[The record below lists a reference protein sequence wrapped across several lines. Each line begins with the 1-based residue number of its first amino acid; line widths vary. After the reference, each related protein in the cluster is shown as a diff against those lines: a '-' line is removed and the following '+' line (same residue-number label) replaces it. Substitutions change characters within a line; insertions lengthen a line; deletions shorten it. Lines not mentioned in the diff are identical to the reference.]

1 MERGVPVPRR
11 RLIFCVFLAF
21 LVGAAVASP
30 AAAMPA
36 GFKTSQP
43 PAAVALAPNVILDPL
58 LTAGDVVGTTFQ
70 ATGVMDGLGFY
81 RSSNSSI
88 ELLMSHEL
96 ANKVRDPVNATDNF
110 DARVTHL
117 TLSNPGRISAA
128 EYTLDGSE
136 EFIWFCSGNLT
147 YLEGTPW
154 FFTGEEDQNY
164 FSPHGGTTIAID
176 ATDPSTYQVLDH
188 FGFMAHEQELPI
200 LGLDEAAF
208 LLPEDN
214 PGTVFPGTTTS
225 NVSQLYAYTASNW
238 ASALDG
244 TGQLGVFVPD
254 GTFDGNPSTNDIHK
268 GQTITGHFEAL
279 DQATDNADQQALE
292 GAAQAAG
299 AFDFIRLEDVVQSK
313 TQPGVAYF
321 ADTGRIGR
329 ETVRGRVYRL
339 ALDPADPTQATLSV
353 LLDGDAGDPIIN
365 PDNLAASPKSLII
378 QEDRNSEH
386 RFAAGVGSSLL
397 RPGESPYSLMY
408 VYTFANGKLRAVA
421 RPDTFASLIPARGQ
435 GDWETSGITDA
446 SSLWGKG
453 WWLFDVQM
461 HHTSVGQPDTAT
473 LTPNATTGESAQLLR
488 IYVPGT

>member
-1 MERGVPVPRR
+1 VPRL
-11 RLIFCVFLAF
+11 RLVLGAFLA
-21 LVGAAVASP
+21 LLIGAAAPPLATASSP
-30 AAAMPA
+30 

-43 PAAVALAPNVILDPL
+43 PAAVALAPNVKIDPL
-58 LTAGDVVGTTFQ
+58 LTAGDVIGGFQ

-81 RSSNSSI
+81 RSSRSSI
-88 ELLMSHEL
+88 ELLMDHEL
-96 ANKVRDPVNATDNF
+96 ADKARDPVNATDNF

-128 EYTLDGSE
+128 EYALDGSQG
-136 EFIWFCSGNLT
+136 FIWFCSGNLT
-147 YLEGTPW
+147 VLDGTPW

-176 ATDPSTYQVLDH
+176 ATNPSTYQVLDH

-200 LGLDEAAF
+200 VGLDQSTF

-214 PGTVFPGTTTS
+214 PGTVFPGTTTP
-225 NVSQLYAYTASNW
+225 NVSQIYDYTASDW

-254 GTFDGNPSTNDIHK
+254 GTFPDGNPSTNDIHK
-268 GQTITGHFEAL
+268 GQTLTGHFAPL
-279 DQATDNADQQALE
+279 DQATDNANQQALE
-292 GAAQAAG
+292 TAAQAAG
-299 AFDFIRLEDVVQSK
+299 AFDFIRLEDVVQSQ
-313 TQPGVAYF
+313 TEPGVAYF

-329 ETVRGRVYRL
+329 ESVRGRVYRI
-339 ALDPADPTQATLSV
+339 ALDPTDPTQASLSV
-353 LLDGDAGDPIIN
+353 LLDGDAGDRIIN
-365 PDNLAASPKSLII
+365 PDNLALSPKVLII

-408 VYTFANGKLRAVA
+408 VYTFGTGKLRPVA
-421 RPDTFASLIPARGQ
+421 RPDTSASLIPARGQ
-435 GDWETSGITDA
+435 GDWESSGITDA

-488 IYVPGT
+488 IYIPGT

>member
-1 MERGVPVPRR
+1 VPRR
-11 RLIFCVFLAF
+11 RIILGVFLAF
-21 LVGAAVASP
+21 LVSAALASP
-30 AAAMPA
+30 AGSKPA

-43 PAAVALAPNVILDPL
+43 PFAVALAPNVILDPI
-58 LTAGDVVGTTFQ
+58 LTAGDVIGSFQ

-88 ELLMSHEL
+88 ELLMDHEL
-96 ANKVRDPVNATDNF
+96 ANKTRDPVNATDNF

-117 TLSNPGRISAA
+117 TLSNPGRITAA
-128 EYTLDGSE
+128 EYALDGSE
-136 EFIWFCSGNLT
+136 GFIWFCSGNLT
-147 YLEGTPW
+147 VLDGTPW

-176 ATDPSTYQVLDH
+176 ATDPTTYQVLNH
-188 FGFMAHEQELPI
+188 FGFMAHEQELPV
-200 LGLDEAAF
+200 LGLDEATF
-208 LLPEDN
+208 VLPEDN
-214 PGTVFPGTTTS
+214 PGTAFASGTPTS
-225 NVSQLYAYTASNW
+225 NVSQLYAYTATDW

-268 GQTITGHFEAL
+268 GETVTGHFEPL
-279 DQATDNADQQALE
+279 DQATDNANQQALE

-313 TQPGVAYF
+313 TEPGVVYF

-329 ETVRGRVYRL
+329 ESVRGRVYRL

-365 PDNLAASPKSLII
+365 PDNVAVSPKALII

-386 RFAAGVGSSLL
+386 RYAAGDPRSSL
-397 RPGESPYSLMY
+397 RPGDSPYSLVY
-408 VYTFANGKLRAVA
+408 VYTFANGKLRAIA

-435 GDWETSGITDA
+435 GDWETSGMTDA

-461 HHTSVGQPDTAT
+461 HHTSVGQPDTLT
-473 LTPNATTGESAQLLR
+473 MTPNGTTGENAQLLR
-488 IYVPGT
+488 IYIPGT

>member
-1 MERGVPVPRR
+1 MIEGVPVPH
-11 RLIFCVFLAF
+11 RLPVFGVFLAF
-21 LVGAAVASP
+21 LV
-30 AAAMPA
+30 AAMFPSYATAAPA

-43 PAAVALAPNVILDPL
+43 PAAVALAPNVIIDPL
-58 LTAGDVVGTTFQ
+58 LTAGDIIGTYQ
-70 ATGVMDGLGFY
+70 ASGTMDGLGFY
-81 RSSNSSI
+81 RSSHSSI
-88 ELLMSHEL
+88 ELLMDHEL
-96 ANKVRDPVNATDNF
+96 ADKVRDPVNATDNF
-110 DARVTHL
+110 DARVSHL

-128 EYTLDGSE
+128 EYALDGSE

-147 YLEGTPW
+147 VLDGTPW

-176 ATDPSTYQVLDH
+176 ATDPSTYRVLNH

-200 LGLDEAAF
+200 LGLDGATF

-214 PGTVFPGTTTS
+214 PGTVFAGTTTP
-225 NVSQLYAYTASNW
+225 NISQLYGYTASDW
-238 ASALDG
+238 DGALDG

-254 GTFDGNPSTNDIHK
+254 GTFTDGNPSTNDIHK
-268 GQTITGHFEAL
+268 GDELTGHFEPL
-279 DQATDNADQQALE
+279 DQVTDNANQQTLE
-292 GAAQAAG
+292 LAAQNAG
-299 AFDFIRLEDVVQSK
+299 AFDFVRLEDVVQSK
-313 TQPGVAYF
+313 TEPGVAYF

-339 ALDPADPTQATLSV
+339 ALDPADPTKATLSV
-353 LLDGDAGDPIIN
+353 LLDGDDGDPIIN
-365 PDNLAASPKSLII
+365 PDNLAASRKAMII

-397 RPGESPYSLMY
+397 RPGESPYGLMY
-408 VYTFANGKLRAVA
+408 VYGFGTGKLRAVA
-421 RPDTFASLIPARGQ
+421 RPDTFPSLIPARGQ
-435 GDWETSGITDA
+435 GDWETSGMTDA

-473 LTPNATTGESAQLLR
+473 LTPNTTTGESAQLLR
-488 IYVPGT
+488 IFIPGT